1 MTAATDSPRR
11 QASRPSDGDDPAS
24 IHLLD
29 ETLTLA
35 LRAPDAARALG
46 VSERTLWTMTRAGE
60 IPHARLGRVIVY
72 PVDELR
78 EWLRDRARRSVRRR
92 RPDPA

>member
-1 MTAATDSPRR
+1 MTAATDSARR
-11 QASRPSDGDDPAS
+11 QTPRTAEGGDPAS

-60 IPHARLGRVIVY
+60 IPHVRLGRVIVY